1 MGGGDKCLRQIGDST
16 ILARIVERVYDQ
28 VDQLVLSA
36 NGDPKRFAR
45 FKLPVV
51 SDVVPGFSGPLAGIL
66 SGMDWAAEHSP
77 DSSWVVSIP
86 SDTPFLP
93 LDLVTRLREVLVK
106 DNAELAC
113 AASAGRAHPVI
124 GLWPVDL
131 REELRRALVN
141 MNIRKIDTFTGC
153 YRLAKAE
160 FSTTPIDPFFN
171 TNKLEDLTE
180 AERLIS
186 QV

>member
-93 LDLVTRLREVLVK
+93 
-106 DNAELAC
+106 
-113 AASAGRAHPVI
+113 
-124 GLWPVDL
+124 
-131 REELRRALVN
+131 
-141 MNIRKIDTFTGC
+141 
-153 YRLAKAE
+153 
-160 FSTTPIDPFFN
+160 
-171 TNKLEDLTE
+171 
-180 AERLIS
+180 
-186 QV
+186 